1 MELFPRA
8 HSGADK
14 FKGWFPAFQDAVYI
28 EP

>member
-14 FKGWFPAFQDAVYI
+14 FKGWFPAFQDAVDI